1 MNEASALLA
10 FAAEAFTEGVE
21 VDESEP
27 PPEGGESS
35 ESSSEGGVSREIIK
49 PFHNSPFAGN
59 LVAFAGTSA
68 VAPMATNEK
77 ISAPKFL
84 GASPKKITLL
94 KLFLPPRLNKSNPAN
109 APTPIVLTP
118 EGIDMEVKLLALK
131 NAHAS
136 ISVSRESS
144 PNKTVRSD
152 KEFSN
157 AESPIKVTDEGI
169 EIEER
174 TLVLKKVSRSIRVT
188 PKGIEIDVRLRA
200 SAKANAP
207 ISVSSEFSPKFTVSR
222 FLASWNALAA
232 IEVTDE
238 GMVTDSMPS
247 VEKALVSILVT
258 LLPIFTVPEQ
268 ALPFV
273 RTVPTTT

>member
-21 VDESEP
+21 VGESEP

-188 PKGIEIDVRLRA
+188 PKGIEIDVRL
-200 SAKANAP
+200 
-207 ISVSSEFSPKFTVSR
+207 SPKFTVSR

>member
-21 VDESEP
+21 VGESEP

-94 KLFLPPRLNKSNPAN
+94 KLFLPP
-109 APTPIVLTP
+109 IVLTP

-174 TLVLKKVSRSIRVT
+174 TLVLKKVSLSIRLT

>member
-1 MNEASALLA
+1 MNEDSTVLAAIDDAL
-10 FAAEAFTEGVE
+10 TVGVE
-21 VDESEP
+21 LDESEP
-27 PPEGGESS
+27 PPEGGL
-35 ESSSEGGVSREIIK
+35 SSSAGGVSRETIK

-59 LVAFAGTSA
+59 LVAFAGTAA
-68 VAPMATNEK
+68 VAPMATNAK
-77 ISAPKFL
+77 IFAPKFI

-94 KLFLPPRLNKSNPAN
+94 KLFLPLSGGNKPAPAN
-109 APTPIVLTP
+109 APVPKVLTP
-118 EGIDMEVKLLALK
+118 AGIDIEVKLLALK

-136 ISVSRESS
+136 ISVSCEAS
-144 PNKTVRSD
+144 PNVTVRSD

-268 ALPFV
+268 ADPSV
-273 RTVPTTT
+273 RTIPTTT